1 MSTTRGGDQGP
12 DGQQCPAG
20 MAGVQAELSRA
31 HEGVDCNSGPRR
43 GDAVP
48 EAGAGG
54 ITEASGG
61 PREAALEGGRA
72 EVGEEEQAGG
82 PDLMADAHHFPM
94 AGFRLTLLDLVRSVL
109 SRIYYN
115 DYILVWP
122 HNGHMSVQ
130 HRAQQHSSDQGS
142 AAVAEFSELRVSSDG
157 LGEGPAGKAPAQE
170 VEEAEEAEEASLW
183 ETAAEESEESS
194 LWEVAQEPAA
204 PEREPSGGEG
214 VSWGVGDTG
223 ICRPGLGTRDP
234 EEGDR
239 PRGGPREGRLGVR
252 ASLNRRPEGPS
263 RSPTP

>member
-1 MSTTRGGDQGP
+1 
-12 DGQQCPAG
+12 
-20 MAGVQAELSRA
+20 
-31 HEGVDCNSGPRR
+31 
-43 GDAVP
+43 
-48 EAGAGG
+48 
-54 ITEASGG
+54 
-61 PREAALEGGRA
+61 
-72 EVGEEEQAGG
+72 
-82 PDLMADAHHFPM
+82 MADAHHFPM

-157 LGEGPAGKAPAQE
+157 PGEGPAGKAPAQE

-214 VSWGVGDTG
+214 F
-223 ICRPGLGTRDP
+223 
-234 EEGDR
+234 
-239 PRGGPREGRLGVR
+239 GRLERWRKKNPDFQGFHFAEAHGNVIN
-252 ASLNRRPEGPS
+252 ADSIPKFISLKVTSNNMTSTIYRYV
-263 RSPTP
+263 

>member
-1 MSTTRGGDQGP
+1 MSTTRGGDQDP

-31 HEGVDCNSGPRR
+31 REGVDCNPGPRR

-61 PREAALEGGRA
+61 PREAALEGGSA
-72 EVGEEEQAGG
+72 EEGEEEQAGG

-122 HNGHMSVQ
+122 HNGPMSVQ

-157 LGEGPAGKAPAQE
+157 PGEGPARKAPAQE

-204 PEREPSGGEG
+204 PEEIGKHQDENSKKEIQGTECEVKEEKYNKKQEEPEKN
-214 VSWGVGDTG
+214 
-223 ICRPGLGTRDP
+223 LDP
-234 EEGDR
+234 AKDS
-239 PRGGPREGRLGVR
+239 PKNS
-252 ASLNRRPEGPS
+252 SLED
-263 RSPTP
+263 